1 MVTDTI
7 KYILS
12 LAANKHKPGGQ
23 DHDQSRHAGSRGH
36 AARRRR
42 GVVTYEPDEGAGG
55 RVKPPE
61 RAGTKKI
68 PAPATVSQHYSLG
81 DHDVMVGMGSKRRP
95 MRKPIDVSIGAVY
108 QNRDWMGA
116 GGNVKLSVGHWSP
129 QGTPGRWTLNSARG
143 HIASGSKAG
152 LTWMAQDQA
161 WNIEEQLYE

>member
-23 DHDQSRHAGSRGH
+23 DHDQSRHAGSR
-36 AARRRR
+36 R
-42 GVVTYEPDEGAGG
+42 GVTTAEGAQI
-55 RVKPPE
+55 PE
-61 RAGTKKI
+61 RAGTRQI
-68 PAPATVSQHYSLG
+68 PAPSTVSQHYTLG

-95 MRKPIDVSIGAVY
+95 MRKPIDVRIGAVY
-108 QNRDWMGA
+108 QNRDWMST
-116 GGNVKLSVGHWSP
+116 GGNVKLSVGRWTP
-129 QGTPGRWTLNSARG
+129 QGTPGSWTLNSARG
-143 HIASGSKAG
+143 HIAAGSKAR